1 MHMFVH
7 VLHCHVIV
15 LFDHE
20 YVWIML
26 RYDMCEYHD
35 LCLDQLTNN
44 TNVGS
49 YQHIFLLLAD
59 QIEQNESLKSELDD
73 IVSGLQ
79 GYLEGVKGQ
88 SVQHRQDFQMLLQE
102 KEALEEK
109 VRRLEAE
116 LSILDTE
123 AQNAK
128 ILQKVGGLFTECQ
141 NSAEGGWS
149 FHRMP
154 KFCRRWVVFSQNA
167 KILRTMGVFLTE

>member
-1 MHMFVH
+1 MTFA
-7 VLHCHVIV
+7 LTSSKK
-15 LFDHE
+15 
-20 YVWIML
+20 
-26 RYDMCEYHD
+26 HD
-35 LCLDQLTNN
+35 CRLLITHFSFTCL
-44 TNVGS
+44 
-49 YQHIFLLLAD
+49 IAD

-141 NSAEGGWS
+141 NSTKGKES
-149 FHRMP
+149 F
-154 KFCRRWVVFSQNA
+154 S
-167 KILRTMGVFLTE
+167 

>member
-1 MHMFVH
+1 M
-7 VLHCHVIV
+7 
-15 LFDHE
+15 
-20 YVWIML
+20 
-26 RYDMCEYHD
+26 
-35 LCLDQLTNN
+35 
-44 TNVGS
+44 
-49 YQHIFLLLAD
+49 
-59 QIEQNESLKSELDD
+59 
-73 IVSGLQ
+73 SGLQ

-141 NSAEGGWS
+141 NSMNYGW
-149 FHRMP
+149 FFNRMP
-154 KFCRRWVVFSQNA
+154 KLYKRWVV
-167 KILRTMGVFLTE
+167 